1 MKCPKCGEE
10 MHLDELGNNVWLVC
24 DHCLIKMSPYT
35 EYDNSDMPEK
45 PAKHIR
51 SVYSIPLLISLFI
64 GIAYLIYS
72 AFYWST
78 ALSAVDGSLS
88 IGSGIALLAVLP
100 HLIFSAL
107 AVLFNLLGFCIKNKW
122 LALTDAILYT
132 VSAVLFPLYSIFV
145 VAEAILSFVAF
156 GTMSKPRLKSS
167 TRKRALIAVLIIGF
181 VINISIMYSGLSG
194 NSYITSSP
202 VLSNYSDDLGSVSKN
217 APSEYKSAL
226 KKAKSYSDTMYMSK
240 ASIYNQLTSEY
251 GEKFSPE
258 AAQYAIDNLD
268 ADWNANALKK
278 AENYSDTMYMS
289 KASIYDQL
297 ISEYGEMFTP
307 EEAQYAIDNI
317 SADWKANALKKA
329 KSYQDSMSMSPSAI
343 YDQLISEYGEKFTK
357 EEAQYAIDNLE

>member
-100 HLIFSAL
+100 HLIFSAI
-107 AVLFNLLGFCIKNKW
+107 AVLFNLLGFCTKNKW

-132 VSAVLFPLYSIFV
+132 VSAVLFPLYSVFV
-145 VAEAILSFVAF
+145 VAEAVLSFVAF
-156 GTMSKPRLKSS
+156 ATMSKPRLKSL
-167 TRKRALIAVLIIGF
+167 TRKRVLIAVSIIGF
-181 VINISIMYSGLSG
+181 AINIGIAYSGLSG
-194 NSYITSSP
+194 NPYVTSSP
-202 VLSNYSDDLGSVSKN
+202 SHISQDETIDENV
-217 APSEYKSAL
+217 PSEYRSAL

-251 GEKFSPE
+251 DEKFAPE

-343 YDQLISEYGEKFTK
+343 YDQLISEYGENFTE